1 VATRSFIRR
10 ARALLALGFA
20 ASVVSLVFG
29 AAPASAGLG
38 IACPDATTKPF
49 SRWGDYANYA
59 YLPDGGFEA
68 GAAGW
73 KRASGAQV
81 VAGNEPFYLRSTSH
95 RYALVLP
102 KGSSA
107 TSPPMC
113 IGLLSTKMRF
123 VVTGPTGSKVK
134 VQVIYN
140 GLLSRVLG
148 ILDGGTVTT
157 NGTWQPSP
165 SIGMLGG
172 LLPLLTRSVQFRFVA
187 TSGTPKIDDVFLDP
201 MKSG

>member
-1 VATRSFIRR
+1 VATPSFIRR
-10 ARALLALGFA
+10 ARAVLGLGFA
-20 ASVVSLVFG
+20 ASVVALVLG

-38 IACPDATTKPF
+38 IACPDATTTPF
-49 SRWGDYANYA
+49 SRWADPANYA

-73 KRASGAQV
+73 RLASGATV
-81 VAGNEPFYLRSTSH
+81 VAGNEPFYIRSTTH
-95 RYALVLP
+95 RHALALP

-113 IGLLSTKMRF
+113 IGLFSSKMRF
-123 VVTGPTGSKVK
+123 VVTGASGSQVK
-134 VQVIYN
+134 VQIIYN
-140 GLLSRVLG
+140 GLLSSVVGL
-148 ILDGGTVTT
+148 LDGGTLST

-165 SIGMLGG
+165 AIGMLGG
-172 LLPLLTRSVQFRFVA
+172 VLPLLTRSVQFRFVS
-187 TSGTPKIDDVFLDP
+187 TSGTVKVDDVYLDP